1 MRHTSTARNDRIEF
15 LQDENVLSNRITQ
28 LGLSA
33 SRLAMTLS
41 NLRDED
47 QVVWF
52 DCEIRDRDFAEFG
65 TQTTG
70 APA

>member
-1 MRHTSTARNDRIEF
+1 MRHTSTVREHRTEF
-15 LQDENVLSNRITQ
+15 LQDEHALSNRITQ

-33 SRLAMTLS
+33 SRLGMTLS

-52 DCEIRDRDFAEFG
+52 DCEVRDRAFAEFG
-65 TQTTG
+65 SQTTG
-70 APA
+70 TSA